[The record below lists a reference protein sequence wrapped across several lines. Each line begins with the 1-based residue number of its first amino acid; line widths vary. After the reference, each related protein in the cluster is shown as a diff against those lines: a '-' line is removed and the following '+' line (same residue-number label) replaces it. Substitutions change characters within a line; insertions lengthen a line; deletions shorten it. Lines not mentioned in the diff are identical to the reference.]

1 MASSESEAHKDL
13 CFAYPLLFFTP
24 CPSLSTTLQF
34 PPSFRSS
41 CVGIKNGRHN
51 DCSVPMI
58 CSQRGYVPILHPGPA
73 VKLSPP
79 KTGFWSSPWRG
90 EPKRMRIRPWMMSLV
105 LENVDF
111 SWWLW
116 NNPGISW
123 SNIMNACK
131 PPPSAGPRPKPPFR
145 QVQVSFEPA
154 RLDPPHKLL
163 KWRKAVG
170 RELCHSVTK
179 LWCIAPAPPTSQSV
193 SRGPS
198 PRRSPTPSVPCGRPA
213 PPRSR

>member
-1 MASSESEAHKDL
+1 MGGTTIALFQWFAAKGAMSQSSIPAL
-13 CFAYPLLFFTP
+13 
-24 CPSLSTTLQF
+24 PSNFRHQKRALQF
-34 PPSFRSS
+34 ALVR
-41 CVGIKNGRHN
+41 R
-51 DCSVPMI
+51 
-58 CSQRGYVPILHPGPA
+58 
-73 VKLSPP
+73 
-79 KTGFWSSPWRG
+79 T
-90 EPKRMRIRPWMMSLV
+90 EKRMRIRPWMMSLV

-116 NNPGISW
+116 KNPGISW
-123 SNIMNACK
+123 SNACK

-179 LWCIAPAPPTSQSV
+179 LWCIAPASPTSQSV

-198 PRRSPTPSVPCGRPA
+198 PRRSHTPSVPCGRPA
-213 PPRSR
+213 PPRSS